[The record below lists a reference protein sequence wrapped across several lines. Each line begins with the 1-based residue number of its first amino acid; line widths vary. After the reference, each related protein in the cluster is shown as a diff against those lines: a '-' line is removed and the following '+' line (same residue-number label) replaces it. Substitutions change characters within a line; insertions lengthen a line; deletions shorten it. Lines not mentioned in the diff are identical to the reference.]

1 MLILLKT
8 LCFVYIS
15 VVSVPSASP
24 VHLMIMSVD
33 KDALQVT
40 WERPDKMD
48 INGVLRLYRIEY
60 CGPIRESDGGNLLR
74 STCSRV
80 DVNGATNGI
89 VLSSLKESS
98 TYNISV
104 SAFTV
109 GIGPATWK
117 LAQTSM

>member
-1 MLILLKT
+1 MCTLLC
-8 LCFVYIS
+8 LC

-24 VHLMIMSVD
+24 VNLMIISVD

-40 WERPDKMD
+40 WERPDEID
-48 INGVLRLYRIEY
+48 VNGVLRRYKIEY

-74 STCSRV
+74 TTCIQL
-80 DVNGATNGI
+80 DVNGATNGV

-98 TYNISV
+98 TYNVSV
-104 SAFTV
+104 AAFTV
-109 GIGPATWK
+109 GTGPATWK